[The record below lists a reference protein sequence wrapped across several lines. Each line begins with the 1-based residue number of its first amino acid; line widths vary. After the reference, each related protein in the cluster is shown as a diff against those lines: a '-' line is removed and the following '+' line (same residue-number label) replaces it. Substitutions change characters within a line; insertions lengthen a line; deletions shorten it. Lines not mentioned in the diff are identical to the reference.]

1 MSDAFAFE
9 TIWQIRKIVEDT
21 PGRAMLAEIPAAV
34 QAIKDERNAL
44 LDQWNSIVQAS
55 GSRTHGGAV
64 GVVADIRRERDRLI
78 AEREAVCTWTEDAN
92 GIWHTDCGEAFEI
105 QTGSPGQNG
114 LRFCCFCG
122 RKLAEGST

>member
-1 MSDAFAFE
+1 MSRYTLVFE
-9 TIWQIRKIVEDT
+9 WPDGEEPKINRGT
-21 PGRAMLAEIPAAV
+21 SLSGGSICAV
-34 QAIKDERNAL
+34 QFSDVL
-44 LDQWNSIVQAS
+44 
-55 GSRTHGGAV
+55 
-64 GVVADIRRERDRLI
+64 

-105 QTGSPGQNG
+105 HAGSPGQNG